1 MGPHCASYNT
11 YIYKDEYSEDCN
23 ETEWSYAFLVLFIG
37 LFMVI
42 VIAAIIAIILTFNYK
57 KKYYMLAEQSEIKEA
72 TNSILNAFIFVG
84 PALKM
89 EEQSK

>member
-1 MGPHCASYNT
+1 M
-11 YIYKDEYSEDCN
+11 
-23 ETEWSYAFLVLFIG
+23 LFIG